1 MKLEPCEM
9 AGLLD
14 KHGYDFLKR
23 MGLCDDWIPLF
34 NEKQLREELAK
45 LEKVV
50 DYTPPGRYCLKPDDW
65 DLAYGLV
72 HSGYTP
78 DKTKGMHFL
87 YKLGFINGYLATIR
101 GQVKTPPELVKQKIK
116 RERKHGT

>member
-1 MKLEPCEM
+1 
-9 AGLLD
+9 
-14 KHGYDFLKR
+14 
-23 MGLCDDWIPLF
+23 MGLCEDWIPVF
-34 NEKQLREELAK
+34 DEKQLREELAK
-45 LEKVV
+45 LEKTV
-50 DYTPPGRYCLKPDDW
+50 DYIPPGRYCLKPNDW
-65 DLAYGLV
+65 CFAYGLV

-78 DKTKGMHFL
+78 DKARGINFL